1 MSADKPVLHPE
12 SLAAQGMGR
21 VAMPYRDIVPPIYV
35 STTYERGADGAFPGG
50 RIYSRADNPTYDQA
64 ESLIAALE
72 GAPSAMLFASGQAA
86 AAAVFQALAPGAC
99 ALVPRNMYWA
109 FRKWLLEF
117 AAPWGLAIEFYENAS
132 IDELT
137 SKARAVRPRLIWIET
152 PANPTWDITDIAAAS
167 AIAREVGAIL
177 AVDSTAATPML
188 TRPLEL
194 GADLVMH
201 SATKYL
207 NGHSD
212 VIAGALATAR
222 DDELWQRIRYVRG
235 GGGAVLGPMEAW
247 LLLRGM
253 RTLHLRVAAACVN
266 ALAIAQRF
274 HGHPRLSHVLYPGL
288 PSHPGHAVAAR
299 QMHGG
304 FGGMIS
310 LRLKD
315 GEEAAKSF
323 TAKLRGVQARDLARV
338 GRKPG
343 RTSRQRRGTRDAVP
357 RGPRAAVDRRRARQR
372 PDRRHRAG
380 PGDVRRWRQTPQSI
394 EVECVS
400 DAVNRPDD
408 FLTGRNFREFSPH
421 VLDVAVDRAVEHDAA
436 VFIQP
441 VQQFV
446 TRMYP
451 AGRGGQRLQQPEFNR
466 RQRNRASI
474 HRDFIARLI
483 EEESPRATAASRGYP
498 SQHRMYPRHDF
509 ARAERFAD
517 VIVRAHFQSPQTV
530 HFIHARGDHD
540 DRQRVER
547 SHLATYG
554 QAILARQHQVEQHEG
569 RFVLAD
575 FRDGRIAVAD
585 AAWRK
590 PIGREIVG
598 QQPRELRLVLDDQD
612 DGARGWGA
620 QRSSRTSGRRTLIRS
635 PPMLDALASMS
646 P

>member
-1 MSADKPVLHPE
+1 MSAEKPVLHPE

-21 VAMPYRDIVPPIYV
+21 VALPYRDIVPPIYV

-117 AAPWGLAIEFYENAS
+117 AAPWWLAIEFYDNAS

-167 AIAREVGAIL
+167 AIAREVGAVL
-177 AVDSTAATPML
+177 AVDSTTATPML

-274 HGHPRLSHVLYPGL
+274 RGHPRLSHVLYPGL

-323 TAKLRGVQARDLARV
+323 TAKLGVFKRATSLGSVESLAE
-338 GRKPG
+338 
-343 RTSRQRRGTRDAVP
+343 
-357 RGPRAAVDRRRARQR
+357 
-372 PDRRHRAG
+372 HRASVEG
-380 PGDVRRWRQTPQSI
+380 PGTQCPADLVRLSI
-394 EVECVS
+394 
-400 DAVNRPDD
+400 
-408 FLTGRNFREFSPH
+408 G
-421 VLDVAVDRAVEHDAA
+421 VEHVGD
-436 VFIQP
+436 
-441 VQQFV
+441 
-446 TRMYP
+446 
-451 AGRGGQRLQQPEFNR
+451 
-466 RQRNRASI
+466 
-474 HRDFIARLI
+474 LI
-483 EEESPRATAASRGYP
+483 
-498 SQHRMYPRHDF
+498 
-509 ARAERFAD
+509 
-517 VIVRAHFQSPQTV
+517 
-530 HFIHARGDHD
+530 GDI
-540 DRQRVER
+540 E
-547 SHLATYG
+547 
-554 QAILARQHQVEQHEG
+554 QALSA
-569 RFVLAD
+569 
-575 FRDGRIAVAD
+575 
-585 AAWRK
+585 
-590 PIGREIVG
+590 
-598 QQPRELRLVLDDQD
+598 
-612 DGARGWGA
+612 
-620 QRSSRTSGRRTLIRS
+620 
-635 PPMLDALASMS
+635 
-646 P
+646 